1 MENWK
6 IENTER
12 ERSSGGRCWRRW
24 NRCVRV
30 IWLNST
36 LNFHRGHFTVP
47 SNYSA
52 TPLIQHD
59 GKICQQNSGEG
70 AANFATCVQLV
81 SGLECE

>member
-6 IENTER
+6 IENAEEEER
-12 ERSSGGRCWRRW
+12 GSRWRLGPVCGGFIR
-24 NRCVRV
+24 
-30 IWLNST
+30 LNST

-52 TPLIQHD
+52 TLLIQRD

-70 AANFATCVQLV
+70 GKFHVCPTR
-81 SGLECE
+81 